1 MYAEQARNV
10 ASTNKD
16 RDDVDCLLRY
26 IDQKSLVQVASR

>member
-1 MYAEQARNV
+1 V